1 MGKFK
6 DREPWACYCLSSA
19 SPSLFS
25 QNPDG
30 SPDGGLILELF
41 LEPDEGHVIVIKL
54 RNAFCFFCI
63 EVVLRMK

>member
-6 DREPWACYCLSSA
+6 DREPWACSSPGSA

-25 QNPDG
+25 QNPHG
-30 SPDGGLILELF
+30 SPDSLLILELL
-41 LEPDEGHVIVIKL
+41 LEFDEGHVIVIKL

-63 EVVLRMK
+63 EVVVWMK

>member
-6 DREPWACYCLSSA
+6 DREPWACSHLSSA

-25 QNPDG
+25 WNPDG
-30 SPDGGLILELF
+30 SPDGGLILEL
-41 LEPDEGHVIVIKL
+41 LCELDEGHVIVIKL

-63 EVVLRMK
+63 EVVVWMK